1 VMSIRLAIA
10 LGGTPLGSPI
20 AGWLTDRFGPRV
32 SIGMGVAAG
41 VLATAVALAY
51 FARNRDRREPEP
63 DHAVV
68 RGDLVDRGARRL
80 P

>member
-1 VMSIRLAIA
+1 
-10 LGGTPLGSPI
+10 
-20 AGWLTDRFGPRV
+20 
-32 SIGMGVAAG
+32 